1 MSPDE
6 FSALAMDLG
15 PGIQVRAI
23 LDTTLYRI
31 GGKAFA
37 TLGWPASGWAVVK
50 VSPARQAWALSLS
63 DAAAPEPG
71 RRRNAGIVLLRLAT
85 MEADAAAE
93 LLAEAWSFAH
103 RAGLARGRAGAGGGQ
118 ALVTSAL

>member
-1 MSPDE
+1 MTPDK

-15 PGIQVRAI
+15 PGIQARAI
-23 LDTTLYRI
+23 LDATRFQT

-50 VSPARQAWALSLS
+50 VAPTRQAWALSLS

-71 RRRNAGIVLLRLAT
+71 RRRNAGIVLLRLAAL
-85 MEADAAAE
+85 EADAAAE

-103 RAGLARGRAGAGGGQ
+103 RAGLARGRAGATGGQ
-118 ALVTSAL
+118 VLVASA